1 MKSHP
6 LGCLFIFRSLG
17 ETLYDR
23 IIGDPVNE
31 RPTETIEFASHE
43 SILDEIAPIH
53 QRISLR

>member
-6 LGCLFIFRSLG
+6 LGRLLIFRSLG

-31 RPTETIEFASHE
+31 GPTETIEFASHE
-43 SILDEIAPIH
+43 PILDEIAPIN
-53 QRISLR
+53 QGISLR